1 MTNTPHIR
9 FPVSDRSFQAFV
21 KREVHR
27 LAQETGF
34 STRRLGEID
43 IVVLEITSNLLKHA
57 KGGEVLVRLFHENNT
72 RGIELISIDNGPGI
86 ADPENVQ
93 QDGVSTTKTLGHGLG
108 AIQRLANFF
117 QLYSLLDW
125 GTILL
130 ARLYDRPM
138 THSESNNPTFP
149 LTVRSVLVAKPG
161 ETVCGDGCQIS
172 TTPDYATLFLGDG
185 LGHGPAAHEAVTQAI
200 VALPTTRLRSP
211 ARLIELIHEG
221 VRKTRGLVGSVV
233 VYDVRQQQWLW
244 CGVGNIMTRLL
255 QSAVVQKSHLP
266 YSGIIGT
273 ALPTLHDEI
282 IPAEWGQTIVMCSD
296 GIQSLWDA
304 TKYPYIFKYDL
315 TILAAAIYKDHA
327 RQTDDVSI
335 VVGRLT
341 P

>member
-1 MTNTPHIR
+1 MTNAPHFR
-9 FPVSDRSFQAFV
+9 FTVSDRSYQAFV
-21 KREVHR
+21 KREVHY
-27 LAQETGF
+27 LAKEAGF
-34 STRRLGEID
+34 SARRLSELD
-43 IVVLEITSNLLKHA
+43 IIVLEMTSNLLKHA
-57 KGGEVLVRLFHENNT
+57 KTGEVLVRLFQENNT

-86 ADPENVQ
+86 ADPENMQ
-93 QDGVSTTKTLGHGLG
+93 KDGVSTTKTLGHGLG
-108 AIQRLANFF
+108 AIQRLADFF

-130 ARLYDRPM
+130 ARLYDNPV
-138 THSESNNPTFP
+138 THSRSDNPAFP

-161 ETVCGDGCQIS
+161 ETVCGDGCRVSI
-172 TTPDYATLFLGDG
+172 TPDYGTLFLGDG

-200 VALPTTRLRSP
+200 GTLPNTRLRSP

-233 VYDVRQQQWLW
+233 VYDHRQQQWLW

-255 QSAVVQKSHLP
+255 QATVVQKSHLP

-273 ALPTLHDEI
+273 VMPTLHDET

-296 GIQSLWDA
+296 GIQSRWDA

-315 TILAAAIYKDHA
+315 TILAAAIYKDNA